1 MFQRH
6 LSGDGG
12 GDYELWEEHIPVV
25 ELFMRVIRQWRIAG
39 ESFLGIDYNI
49 LELVSRLSGMEL
61 TLDLLDDFQ
70 IMEAAAADIL
80 NEQSKPKPEKPKR
93 GASRRRG

>member
-1 MFQRH
+1 MFQRQ

-12 GDYELWEEHIPVV
+12 GSDYELWEEHIPVV

-39 ESFLGIDYNI
+39 ESFLGIDYNV
-49 LELVSRLSGMEL
+49 LEFVSKLSGMEL
-61 TLDLLDDFQ
+61 TLALLDDFQ

-80 NEQSKPKPEKPKR
+80 NEQSKPPEKPRR
-93 GASRRRG
+93 GARRRRG